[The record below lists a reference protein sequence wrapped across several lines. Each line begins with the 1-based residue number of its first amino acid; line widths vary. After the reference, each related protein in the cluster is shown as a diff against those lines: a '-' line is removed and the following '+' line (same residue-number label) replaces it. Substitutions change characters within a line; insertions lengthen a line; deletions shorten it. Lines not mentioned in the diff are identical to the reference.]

1 MEHRR
6 NNTFEEI
13 WGALMEAQRIVI
25 PLHRS
30 PDPDSYCS
38 AVAAALI
45 LTENGKDVTI
55 VSVDKLPDLP
65 SIRNLF
71 PVVVKDPADM
81 DLSEFDLFLAQDI
94 ASEDRY
100 SKNDQFEIPA
110 NLVVVNIDHHTTNT
124 YFGTFNYVDEGAIST
139 AEILTL
145 MYIHVGVSISEE
157 IAHVLFMGL
166 ASDSGW
172 FTFNPRPQVYDVAK
186 YLVEAG
192 ADTRKIKTELD
203 SNTLI
208 NVVLTGV
215 SHSRATYDKKNKYVY
230 SYLSHEDY
238 KEHSVTADQIY
249 SGVQEYKYISDV
261 EIDFSWVAQEKDSG
275 TWTLSLRAKEAHPYD
290 VSKIAVALGGGG
302 HTAAAGCSV
311 KASSID
317 EVKKILDNVLQNI
330 N

>member
-13 WGALMEAQRIVI
+13 WDALMEVQRVII

-38 AVAAALI
+38 AVASAIVLS
-45 LTENGKDVTI
+45 EKGKEVTI
-55 VSVDKLPDLP
+55 ISVDSLPSLP
-65 SIRNLF
+65 SIHSLF
-71 PVVVKDPADM
+71 SVTIKDPADI
-81 DLSEFDLFLAQDI
+81 DLSQYDLFLAQDI
-94 ASEDRY
+94 ASEQRY
-100 SKNDQFEIPA
+100 SAKDTFQIPDQMVTI
-110 NLVVVNIDHHTTNT
+110 NIDHHPTNT
-124 YFGTFNYVDEGAIST
+124 RFGALNYVDKEASST
-139 AEILTL
+139 SEILAD
-145 MYIHVGVSISEE
+145 MFRSVGVTISKEV
-157 IAHVLFMGL
+157 ASTLFMGL

-172 FTFNPRPQVYDVAK
+172 FTFDPPAHAYDIAK

-203 SNTLI
+203 SNTLVNI
-208 NVVLTGV
+208 VLTGV
-215 SHSRATYDKKNKYVY
+215 SHSRATYDKENKYVY
-230 SYLSHEDY
+230 SYLSHGDY

-261 EIDFSWVAQEKDSG
+261 DINFSWVAQEKDSG

-311 KASSID
+311 KAASID
-317 EVKKILDNVLQNI
+317 EVKKILDNVLKSI